1 MENTNTV
8 SIPLVDVL
16 SELLGKRVV
25 MNNNNKYIDFETLKE
40 IPSADIRAAE
50 SLKVEKEREL
60 NIPKS
65 ITARQARLALL
76 QIGKLADV
84 TAAISNLQSPIKE
97 QVEIEWEYATD
108 IFRNN
113 GFIDALGSALG
124 LDKVALDEL
133 FIAAKSIQ

>member
-1 MENTNTV
+1 MENTNAV
-8 SIPLVDVL
+8 SIPLVDIL
-16 SELLGKRVV
+16 SEYLGKRVV

-97 QVEIEWEYATD
+97 QVGIEWEYATD

>member
-1 MENTNTV
+1 MENANAI
-8 SIPLVDVL
+8 SIPLVDIL
-16 SELLGKRVV
+16 SEYLGKRVV

-50 SLKVEKEREL
+50 TLKIQKEKEL
-60 NIPKS
+60 SIPKS

-76 QIGKLADV
+76 QIGKLADI
-84 TAAISNLQSPIKE
+84 TAAISNLESPTKE

-108 IFRNN
+108 IYRNN

-124 LDKVALDEL
+124 LDKDALDDL
-133 FIAAKSIQ
+133 FILGKTYE

>member
-1 MENTNTV
+1 MENTNAV
-8 SIPLVDVL
+8 SIPLVDIL

-25 MNNNNKYIDFETLKE
+25 MSDNKYIEFDTLKE
-40 IPSADIRAAE
+40 VPSADIRTAE
-50 SLKVEKEREL
+50 ALKVEKEKEL
-60 NIPKS
+60 SIPKS

-124 LDKVALDEL
+124 LDKNALDDL

>member
-1 MENTNTV
+1 MENTNEV
-8 SIPLVDVL
+8 SIPLVDIL

-25 MNNNNKYIDFETLKE
+25 MSDNKYIEFDTLKE
-40 IPSADIRAAE
+40 VPSADIRTAE
-50 SLKVEKEREL
+50 ALKVEKEKEL
-60 NIPKS
+60 SIPKS

-108 IFRNN
+108 IYRNN
-113 GFIDALGSALG
+113 GFIDALGFALG
-124 LDKVALDEL
+124 LDKDALDDL

>member
-16 SELLGKRVV
+16 SELLEKRVV
-25 MNNNNKYIDFETLKE
+25 MSGDDYVIFDTLEKISNEVVSEGLLLKE
-40 IPSADIRAAE
+40 Q
-50 SLKVEKEREL
+50 KERIL
-60 NIPKS
+60 NVPMQ

-84 TAAISNLQSPIKE
+84 AAAISNLNSPIKE

-108 IFRNN
+108 IYRNHN
-113 GFIDALGSALG
+113 FIEVLGSSLG
-124 LDKVALDEL
+124 LDANALDDL
-133 FIAAKSIQ
+133 FIIGKEY

>member
-1 MENTNTV
+1 MENTNAV
-8 SIPLVDVL
+8 SIPLVDIL

-25 MNNNNKYIDFETLKE
+25 MSDNKYIDFDTLKE
-40 IPSADIRAAE
+40 VPSADIRTAE

>member
-1 MENTNTV
+1 MENTNAV
-8 SIPLVDVL
+8 SIPLVNIL

-25 MNNNNKYIDFETLKE
+25 MSDNKYIEFDTLKE
-40 IPSADIRAAE
+40 VPSADIRTAE
-50 SLKVEKEREL
+50 ALKVEKEKEL
-60 NIPKS
+60 SIPKS

-124 LDKVALDEL
+124 LDKDALDDL

>member
-1 MENTNTV
+1 MENTNAV
-8 SIPLVDVL
+8 SIPLVDIL

-25 MNNNNKYIDFETLKE
+25 MSDNKYIEFDTLKE
-40 IPSADIRAAE
+40 VPSADIRTAE
-50 SLKVEKEREL
+50 ALKVEKEKEL
-60 NIPKS
+60 SIPKS

-76 QIGKLADV
+76 QIGKLAEV

-124 LDKVALDEL
+124 LDKDALDDL
-133 FIAAKSIQ
+133 FIAAKSMQ

>member
-8 SIPLVDVL
+8 SIPLVDIL

-25 MNNNNKYIDFETLKE
+25 MDNEKYIELDTLKEVPDADIITAETLK
-40 IPSADIRAAE
+40 A
-50 SLKVEKEREL
+50 EKEREL
-60 NIPKS
+60 SIPES

-76 QIGKLADV
+76 QIGKLADIA
-84 TAAISNLQSPIKE
+84 TAISNLESPIKE

-108 IFRNN
+108 IYRNN
-113 GFIDALGSALG
+113 GFIDALGSNLG
-124 LDKVALDEL
+124 LDKSALDDL

>member
-1 MENTNTV
+1 MENTNAV

-25 MNNNNKYIDFETLKE
+25 MSDNKYIEFDTLKE
-40 IPSADIRAAE
+40 VPSADIRTAE
-50 SLKVEKEREL
+50 ALKVEKEKEL
-60 NIPKS
+60 SIPKS

-124 LDKVALDEL
+124 LDKDALDDL

>member
-1 MENTNTV
+1 MENTNAV
-8 SIPLVDVL
+8 SIPLVDIL

-25 MNNNNKYIDFETLKE
+25 MSDNKYIEFDTLKE
-40 IPSADIRAAE
+40 VPSADIRTAE
-50 SLKVEKEREL
+50 ALKVEKEKEL
-60 NIPKS
+60 SIPKS

-76 QIGKLADV
+76 QIGKLAEV

-113 GFIDALGSALG
+113 GFIDALGFALG
-124 LDKVALDEL
+124 LDKDALDDL
-133 FIAAKSIQ
+133 FIAAKSMQ

>member
-1 MENTNTV
+1 MENTNAV
-8 SIPLVDVL
+8 SIPLIDIL

-25 MNNNNKYIDFETLKE
+25 MSDNKYIEFDTLKE
-40 IPSADIRAAE
+40 VPSADIRTAE
-50 SLKVEKEREL
+50 ALKVEKEKEL
-60 NIPKS
+60 SIPKS

-76 QIGKLADV
+76 QIGKLAEV

-124 LDKVALDEL
+124 LDKDALDDL

>member
-1 MENTNTV
+1 MENTNAV
-8 SIPLVDVL
+8 NIPLVDVL

-25 MNNNNKYIDFETLKE
+25 MNDNKYVEFDTLKE
-40 IPSADIRAAE
+40 VPSADIRTAE
-50 SLKVEKEREL
+50 ALKVEKEREL
-60 NIPKS
+60 SIPKS

-84 TAAISNLQSPIKE
+84 TAAISSLQSPIKE

-124 LDKVALDEL
+124 LDKDALDDL

>member
-1 MENTNTV
+1 MENTNAV

-25 MNNNNKYIDFETLKE
+25 MSDNKYIDFDTLKE
-40 IPSADIRAAE
+40 VPSADIRAAE

-65 ITARQARLALL
+65 ITARQARMALL

-84 TAAISNLQSPIKE
+84 TTAISNLQSPIKE

>member
-1 MENTNTV
+1 MENANAI
-8 SIPLVDVL
+8 SIPLVDIL
-16 SELLGKRVV
+16 SEYLGKRVV

-50 SLKVEKEREL
+50 TLKIQKEKEL
-60 NIPKS
+60 SIPKS

-84 TAAISNLQSPIKE
+84 AAAISNLESPTKE

-108 IFRNN
+108 IYRSN

-124 LDKVALDEL
+124 LNKDALDDL
-133 FIAAKSIQ
+133 FILGKTYE